1 MFFSYKKRTKR
12 ILNISKG
19 RAPGVVLS
27 PVYETSSGYTDVT
40 TDTNYYILT
49 VDVALDNATNP
60 TKLVATCSKITLLPV

>member
-27 PVYETSSGYTDVT
+27 PVFMGGLQVT
-40 TDTNYYILT
+40 VRQAVGRHAPMPPGIFPPPQCSR
-49 VDVALDNATNP
+49 VAGSADPCNDP
-60 TKLVATCSKITLLPV
+60 

>member
-27 PVYETSSGYTDVT
+27 PVFMGVLQVT
-40 TDTNYYILT
+40 VRQAVGRHAPMPPGTPPYND
-49 VDVALDNATNP
+49 P
-60 TKLVATCSKITLLPV
+60 

>member
-27 PVYETSSGYTDVT
+27 PVLFAVPGMPTPAT
-40 TDTNYYILT
+40 TRKTQKTKYLFQIFFPCNNSDTT
-49 VDVALDNATNP
+49 GV
-60 TKLVATCSKITLLPV
+60 